1 MAAFFKTRQPVGGFD
16 WRHPM
21 KERMRHRFLER
32 IVSMRWLMAL
42 MFLACEMDHLLAQDG
57 DSLVA
62 PGAQVEKIGEG
73 MKFTEGPVW
82 LPDRSILVFS
92 DIPNSKWM
100 QWSEAKG
107 LSVYRDSQQANGNI
121 LDEQGRIIA
130 CQHAARNVV
139 RLEADGSQTVLADRF
154 DGKRFNSPN
163 DAALRSDGSL
173 WFTDPPWGLEGPAEL
188 PGHWVFR
195 LDLKSGKVE
204 PVIKDLAMPNGI
216 VFSPDEKRLYVADT
230 GGHPKHPDPAFHK
243 LPASVRCYEID
254 AAGGL
259 GKMVWTIDAGS
270 DGMAMDQMG
279 NLYTT
284 HGKHVIVYDP
294 SGKERERIE
303 FPEGPANC
311 TFGGDDGQ
319 TLFVTARTSL
329 YRIRMKVAGMR
340 PSSTP

>member
-1 MAAFFKTRQPVGGFD
+1 
-16 WRHPM
+16 
-21 KERMRHRFLER
+21 
-32 IVSMRWLMAL
+32 MRWLMAL
-42 MFLACEMDHLLAQDG
+42 MFLACGMDHLLAQDG
-57 DSLVA
+57 NSLVA

-121 LDEQGRIIA
+121 IDEQGRIIA

-243 LPASVRCYEID
+243 LPASIRCYEID

-270 DGMAMDQMG
+270 DGMAMDRMG

-329 YRIRMKVAGMR
+329 YRIRMKVAGLR
-340 PSSTP
+340 PSTTP